1 MLQAG
6 EVAPQR
12 CHDLWVITDFLV
24 VFRGRKVNFFSY
36 LVKRVLGIR
45 RCAEVQLLEDHLVLG
60 EGASLVGQEIRDA
73 AELLGDGRGS
83 GNGAGNL
90 PEK

>member
-1 MLQAG
+1 MREKLISS
-6 EVAPQR
+6 R
-12 CHDLWVITDFLV
+12 
-24 VFRGRKVNFFSY
+24 SY
-36 LVKRVLGIR
+36 LVKCVLGIR